1 MDNLIYYLKNV
12 SCKYKNSDHSVLEI
26 DSLSILRGN
35 VVFFV
40 GASGVGKS
48 TLLETLGLMTKTV
61 LAKEDCTFH
70 YFSSEGV
77 TENLLSLW
85 KKKESYISN
94 FRRDHLSFVFQNINM
109 FNNLSAL
116 ENICLAQIIQGE
128 KHETSRHQAK
138 VISKELFD
146 TKTFKEIVLG
156 KKITNFSGGQ
166 KQRLAFV
173 RAGSTNSP
181 VLLADEP
188 TGNLDTRNADNLMS
202 ELVRIVK
209 NEKKTAIIVTHDIP
223 LAMKYGDQLV
233 LLQKKY
239 LDKDKMIGTIT
250 SDKTFISHGENWE
263 NVDGIQ
269 FSNDEMTELLWKG
282 LE

>member
-1 MDNLIYYLKNV
+1 MDNMIYYLKNV
-12 SCKYKNSDHSVLEI
+12 SCKYKNSDYSVLEI

-61 LAKEDCTFH
+61 LPKEDCIFH
-70 YFSSEGV
+70 YFLSEGV
-77 TENLLSLW
+77 TEDLLSLW
-85 KKKESYISN
+85 KKKESDISN

-109 FNNLSAL
+109 FNNLTAL

-128 KHETSRHQAK
+128 KYESSRQQAK
-138 VISKELFD
+138 SISKELFD

-156 KKITNFSGGQ
+156 KKVTKFSGGQ

-188 TGNLDTRNADNLMS
+188 TGNLDTRNADKLMS

-223 LAMKYGDQLV
+223 MAMKYGDQLV

-239 LDKDKMIGTIT
+239 LDKDKMIGRIT
-250 SDKTFISHGENWE
+250 SDKTFNSHGEKWANG
-263 NVDGIQ
+263 DGIQ
-269 FSNDEMTELLWKG
+269 FSNDEISELLWKG